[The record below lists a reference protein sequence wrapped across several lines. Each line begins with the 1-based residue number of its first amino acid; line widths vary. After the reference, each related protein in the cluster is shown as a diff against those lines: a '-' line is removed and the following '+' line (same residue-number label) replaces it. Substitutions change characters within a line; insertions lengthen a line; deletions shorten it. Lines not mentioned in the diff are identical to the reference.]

1 MCCTDR
7 VPRALT
13 NSAIVS
19 PRAPTIPCGQ
29 PGAQRRQRAATH
41 RHNAALVAFA
51 QHSFARVRVNP
62 ASRLRYR
69 ASSPPARPRKAAAVT
84 P

>member
-1 MCCTDR
+1 MCDR
-7 VPRALT
+7 PRALT

-19 PRAPTIPCGQ
+19 PRAPSHLCASQ
-29 PGAQRRQRAATH
+29 ALNAVSVAATH

-51 QHSFARVRVNP
+51 QHVFRPRPRQSSIATV
-62 ASRLRYR
+62 RYR
-69 ASSPPARPRKAAAVT
+69 ARPALQLGQTRPQ